1 MKKLQARVGLIG
13 GTDAGAMVLG
23 DLVIDRVNTGHLTE
37 SGLGLLSGFVIDD
50 DGKVGRI
57 GDAIAANPAYVGLT
71 IEPGT
76 AVEVRGKDMRVIG
89 EGTAKVWLA
98 QGAGKDAQVTALQ
111 SGAQLDLI
119 QLRREVASGAG
130 QAKR

>member
-1 MKKLQARVGLIG
+1 M
-13 GTDAGAMVLG
+13 
-23 DLVIDRVNTGHLTE
+23 
-37 SGLGLLSGFVIDD
+37 IDD

-76 AVEVRGKDMRVIG
+76 AVEIRGKDMRVIG

-98 QGAGKDAQVTALQ
+98 QGVGKEAEVNTLK
-111 SGAQLDLI
+111 SGTQLDLI
-119 QLRREVASGAG
+119 QLRREAVSRLG
-130 QAKR
+130 QRKK